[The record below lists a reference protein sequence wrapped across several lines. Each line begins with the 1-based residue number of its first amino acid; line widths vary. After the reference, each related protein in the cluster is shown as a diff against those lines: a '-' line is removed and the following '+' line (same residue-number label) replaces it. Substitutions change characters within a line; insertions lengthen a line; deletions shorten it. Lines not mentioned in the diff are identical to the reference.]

1 VDRILLDTGKGSG
14 LTHDHRVSRIVAR
27 KFDVVIATG
36 LNPENVCE
44 VVNFV
49 KPFGVD
55 VSSGVERNG
64 RKDEELVRKFVER
77 VRSCV

>member
-1 VDRILLDTGKGSG
+1 
-14 LTHDHRVSRIVAR
+14 
-27 KFDVVIATG
+27 